1 MAYDPPDYYGIEE
14 LLSAEERMVRDT
26 ARCFVEEEYLLLIT
40 SHFRQSTFPMRI
52 VPRLAELRFFGSN
65 LPEEDGCAGL
75 SNLAYGLI
83 SQELERGHSG
93 LRSLPSVQAVLVM
106 CPT

>member
-26 ARCFVEEEYLLLIT
+26 ARRFVEEEYLPLIT

-52 VPRLAELRFFGSN
+52 VPRLAELGFFGSN
-65 LPEEDGCAGL
+65 LK
-75 SNLAYGLI
+75 
-83 SQELERGHSG
+83 R
-93 LRSLPSVQAVLVM
+93 RR
-106 CPT
+106 